1 MIYIGLHDG
10 GLPSVFVQAK
20 NKKVA
25 KEMVYGYYTS
35 MESGVLKRDI
45 MIHKPSEFFDDKN
58 EEVVEIPF
66 I

>member
-20 NKKVA
+20 NKKIA
-25 KEMVYGYYTS
+25 KDMVYGYYTS
-35 MESGVLKRDI
+35 VESDVFKRDI
-45 MIHKPSEFFDDKN
+45 MIHKPSEYFEDKTEN
-58 EEVVEIPF
+58 VVEILF